1 MLRWFLGTLGVLLI
15 FGGIFGGGVYVG
27 ELRVRAELQGD
38 AINTMRDEIKSAYA
52 RGAEDAERKAAHAA
66 DQQALKDWMQA
77 NAARRIDI
85 GGELR
90 RAIDAMDIGLCALS
104 PDVQRVRQRAHQE
117 ILDAARPGR

>member
-117 ILDAARPGR
+117 LLDAARPGR